1 MLKIVEV
8 HLSARACGE
17 YIVLQNH
24 GLTTVSMRGWALCTD
39 TYLRD
44 SPDSAAQNML
54 IFQED
59 IAIKPYTR
67 IVVFTGPGENG
78 WQPTTD
84 GKSAYVVYWGREEP
98 VWRRADNVHL
108 LQVANSKRIVLPD
121 RLIETI
127 LEAA

>member
-17 YIVLQNH
+17 YLVLQNH
-24 GLTTVSMRGWALCTD
+24 GLTTISLRGWALCTD
-39 TYLRD
+39 TFLHD
-44 SPDSAAQNML
+44 TPDSAARNML
-54 IFQED
+54 VFQDD
-59 IAIKPYTR
+59 IPIKPYTR
-67 IVVFTGPGENG
+67 VVVFTGEGPSG

-108 LQVANSKRIVLPD
+108 LHTTCSRKIVLPEK
-121 RLIETI
+121 L
-127 LEAA
+127 LEPLLNAA